1 MYMDGA
7 GSSRCTSDAAAQPFH
22 PVGHDDNA
30 EHTSCAQA
38 GPRSPPPTQLSPPLF
53 GGSAHDSGCI
63 FVPTPGRPTPPVV
76 QAEPTQDPSLPNLD
90 EPTAQIE
97 QIQSENI
104 VLVHGLRRSLHI
116 NIHPPSCGTGDSKY
130 HAFPANFFQN
140 YLIITKTTQCTC
152 IYSAVVEILFI

>member
-1 MYMDGA
+1 MDGT
-7 GSSRCTSDAAAQPFH
+7 GSSRCTSDATAQPSH
-22 PVGHDDNA
+22 PTGHDDSA
-30 EHTSCAQA
+30 KHISHAQA
-38 GPRSPPPTQLSPPLF
+38 DPRSPLPTRLSPQLV
-53 GGSAHDSGCI
+53 SDSTHEGGCI

-76 QAEPTQDPSLPNLD
+76 QPEPTQEPSLPNPNELA
-90 EPTAQIE
+90 TQIE
-97 QIQSENI
+97 QIGSENI
-104 VLVHGLRRSLHI
+104 ERVHGLRRSLRI